1 MVFSTCFLTA
11 SLPFAI
17 VVVHANRRPYANRS
31 EDRIALA
38 NHTAVFLLMLTA
50 LQVQAGYVPDAN
62 LSLSLALL
70 PVLLL
75 ALIVGWVL
83 AEHFY
88 LKVIAKV
95 LRKFRGG
102 KQGEPEATAG
112 LRTVNLDAVGLDQIP
127 EAVRR
132 EAEARG
138 RVQEGEGSIEGNS
151 RRVSAD
157 L

>member
-1 MVFSTCFLTA
+1 M
-11 SLPFAI
+11 
-17 VVVHANRRPYANRS
+17 
-31 EDRIALA
+31 
-38 NHTAVFLLMLTA
+38 
-50 LQVQAGYVPDAN
+50 
-62 LSLSLALL
+62 
-70 PVLLL
+70 
-75 ALIVGWVL
+75 L

-88 LKVIAKV
+88 LKVVAKL
-95 LRKFRGG
+95 LRKIRGG

-138 RVQEGEGSIEGNS
+138 RVQEGEASIEGNS